1 VEGWLELVGL
11 VGEEAQTEE
20 GRVILGVGEEDFAVG
35 FGGVEEMVLGVVV
48 AGSCECC
55 RGGVGERGGHADGL
69 TVVAAGVVA
78 MGNLMRE

>member
-1 VEGWLELVGL
+1 MRHVEGWLGLIGL

-48 AGSCECC
+48 RRWSCRDCI
-55 RGGVGERGGHADGL
+55 RL
-69 TVVAAGVVA
+69 S
-78 MGNLMRE
+78 